1 VTRLLAWIEPLE
13 RKVRFQDWPLVWKFA
28 AAPAS
33 MLALFLISVTLSLSA
48 LIYAQQGTDRVT
60 GHDMGEIARLSGVSA
75 RFEHANGE
83 MYRLLAD
90 KAAAAPGTDV
100 AKRTAAIEA
109 ELKRARNDLAAF
121 MASAPQEDR
130 ARIRRTLAMMEKYA
144 DAINVVSSMLDID
157 FASSAAMLEPFRANA
172 HEVIVQVDAIAA
184 NGVAD
189 AREHAATVQ
198 HRIEAMLLLVGL
210 STLLLATLGVV
221 GPMAIGQAVI
231 RPILRIAEV
240 TSSLAAQDHNVD
252 LDALDRGDELGRI
265 VRALKTF
272 RIQSIEKEM
281 LERHALEEERRRAS
295 AVAAATAEGERA
307 KRQTL
312 DDLLHQFES
321 RVGAM
326 IDTAQ
331 QAMRRLDQNAERV
344 DQAVQSANALAEDL
358 EQAASAFASEME
370 MAGAATGTLVS
381 AIRTI
386 DDQAA
391 MSNAIV
397 SRIQEHASF
406 AEGAVQV
413 SVERAEE
420 VEKVVRVI
428 DTIAGQTKLL
438 ALNATIEA
446 ARYGEQGRGFAV
458 VATEIKS
465 LSSRTGASTGEVR
478 QQVCEVQRGIR
489 RVADAT
495 AELSALIDQMG
506 GVATQVAAVS
516 RDQARTTDQID
527 QRIDAVRKRARVL
540 FDTSADI
547 RTSAIANEA
556 SVRDLRADGRALEA
570 SLQELR
576 DDARAFVSY
585 LRAS

>member
-1 VTRLLAWIEPLE
+1 
-13 RKVRFQDWPLVWKFA
+13 
-28 AAPAS
+28 
-33 MLALFLISVTLSLSA
+33 
-48 LIYAQQGTDRVT
+48 
-60 GHDMGEIARLSGVSA
+60 
-75 RFEHANGE
+75 
-83 MYRLLAD
+83 
-90 KAAAAPGTDV
+90 
-100 AKRTAAIEA
+100 
-109 ELKRARNDLAAF
+109 
-121 MASAPQEDR
+121 
-130 ARIRRTLAMMEKYA
+130 
-144 DAINVVSSMLDID
+144 
-157 FASSAAMLEPFRANA
+157 
-172 HEVIVQVDAIAA
+172 
-184 NGVAD
+184 
-189 AREHAATVQ
+189 
-198 HRIEAMLLLVGL
+198 
-210 STLLLATLGVV
+210 
-221 GPMAIGQAVI
+221 
-231 RPILRIAEV
+231 
-240 TSSLAAQDHNVD
+240 VD
-252 LDALDRGDELGRI
+252 LDALERGDELGRI

-272 RIQSIEKEM
+272 RAQSIEKEM
-281 LERHALEEERRRAS
+281 LEQHALEEERRRAS

-307 KRQTL
+307 RRQTL

-331 QAMRRLDQNAERV
+331 QAMRRLDHNAERV
-344 DQAVQSANALAEDL
+344 DRAVQSANALAEDL

-370 MAGAATGTLVS
+370 MAGAATGALVS

-386 DDQAA
+386 DDQATV
-391 MSNAIV
+391 SSAIV
-397 SRIQEHASF
+397 SRILEHASL
-406 AEGAVQV
+406 AEGAVHE

-527 QRIDAVRKRARVL
+527 QRIDAVRRRARVL

-547 RTSAIANEA
+547 RSSAIANEA
-556 SVRDLRADGRALEA
+556 SVRDLRADGRALES